1 MDVSCKF
8 HVCEVSRVFQRSS
21 KDDSRKFQ
29 SCLDEVSMVFLE
41 SLRVLQKVFG
51 VEV

>member
-1 MDVSCKF
+1 M
-8 HVCEVSRVFQRSS
+8 FQKIS

-29 SCLDEVSMVFLE
+29 SCLDKVSMVFLE

>member
-1 MDVSCKF
+1 M
-8 HVCEVSRVFQRSS
+8 FQKIS

-29 SCLDEVSMVFLE
+29 SCLDEISRVFLE
-41 SLRVLQKVFG
+41 SLRVLQKIFD